1 MNELFSPAGL
11 AQGGGEDSEKF
22 RQGSWCHFLGLNFHN
37 LLFFGVAQNEG
48 YFYEVEKISSIFRL
62 TGNLHYFGGVPEKK
76 KTTNYFLE
84 IDFHLLFCIFF

>member
-11 AQGGGEDSEKF
+11 AQGGGLWKIST
-22 RQGSWCHFLGLNFHN
+22 GMLVS
-37 LLFFGVAQNEG
+37 LFGFEISQFVIFWVAQNEG

-84 IDFHLLFCIFF
+84 IDFHLLFCLFF